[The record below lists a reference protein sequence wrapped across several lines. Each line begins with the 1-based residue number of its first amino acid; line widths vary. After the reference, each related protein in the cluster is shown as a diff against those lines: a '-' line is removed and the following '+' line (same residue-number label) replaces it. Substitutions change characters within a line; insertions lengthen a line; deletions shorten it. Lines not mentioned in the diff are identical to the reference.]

1 LCYKRTLVR
10 FGGGSIAK
18 HFTARERVTK
28 TYRINGMIR
37 ARDVR
42 VIGDAGEQLGVMPTV
57 EAMKIARERELDLV
71 EVAPMAEPPVCRF
84 LDYGKFKYE
93 QAKKEREAHKR
104 QATVNLRQV
113 RFRPKTGKHDLAFK
127 LVLVEKLLDQ
137 GNKVKVIVLF
147 RGREMS
153 HPQLGKSLLDDI
165 ANALGDRAL
174 VERPVALEGRSMN
187 MILTPQAKKPK
198 KEKKEKTEKTDEVAD
213 AQNKDA

>member
-1 LCYKRTLVR
+1 
-10 FGGGSIAK
+10 
-18 HFTARERVTK
+18 VTK

-57 EAMKIARERELDLV
+57 EAMRIARERELDLV

-153 HPQLGKSLLDDI
+153 HPQLGKSLLDDV

-187 MILTPQAKKPK
+187 MILTPQAKKPQK
-198 KEKKEKTEKTDEVAD
+198 PQKEKKEKEKEKEKKDEVAD
-213 AQNKDA
+213 AQNQDA

>member
-1 LCYKRTLVR
+1 
-10 FGGGSIAK
+10 
-18 HFTARERVTK
+18 
-28 TYRINGMIR
+28 MIR

-57 EAMKIARERELDLV
+57 EAMRIARERDLDLV
-71 EVAPMAEPPVCRF
+71 EVAPMADPPVCRM

-165 ANALGDRAL
+165 ANALGDRAI

-198 KEKKEKTEKTDEVAD
+198 KEKTEKKEKKETTNEVAD
-213 AQNKDA
+213 AQNQDA